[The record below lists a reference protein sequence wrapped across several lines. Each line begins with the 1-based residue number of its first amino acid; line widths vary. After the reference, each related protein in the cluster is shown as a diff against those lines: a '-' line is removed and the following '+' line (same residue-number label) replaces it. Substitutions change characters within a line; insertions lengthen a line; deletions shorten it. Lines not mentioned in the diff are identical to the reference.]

1 MKSLT
6 CVVASST
13 ALLATV
19 AEAGILFQDIRP
31 KSYKKERKLDIM
43 TGNLYSPYTLTV
55 HNMYYLNYCNSVKEN
70 NTYHDNN
77 VEDEDVDDFEQGV
90 TMWDTNLHESFFQVS
105 QSAVIALITKLFL
118 TMANLLSLILCSI
131 KLASTN

>member
-19 AEAGILFQDIRP
+19 AEAGFIFQDIRP

-77 VEDEDVDDFEQGV
+77 VEDGDVDDFEQGV

-105 QSAVIALITKLFL
+105 RSAVTALIAKLFL
-118 TMANLLSLILCSI
+118 TMANLFSLILCSI

>member
-1 MKSLT
+1 MRTLT
-6 CVVASST
+6 SVVANSA

-43 TGNLYSPYTLTV
+43 TGQLYSPYTLTV
-55 HNMYYLNYCNSVKEN
+55 HNMYYLNYCESVKEN
-70 NTYHDNN
+70 FSYHDNN
-77 VEDEDVDDFEQGV
+77 VEDEDIDDFEKGV
-90 TMWDTNLHESFFQVS
+90 TMWDTDLHESFFQVS
-105 QSAVIALITKLFL
+105 QSAATAKLFQ
-118 TMANLLSLILCSI
+118 TIANLLSLLLYSI

>member
-55 HNMYYLNYCNSVKEN
+55 HNMYYLNYCDSVKEN

-77 VEDEDVDDFEQGV
+77 VEDEALDDFEQGV

>member
-77 VEDEDVDDFEQGV
+77 VEDEDVDDFEKGV
-90 TMWDTNLHESFFQVS
+90 TMWDTDLQESFFQVS

>member
-77 VEDEDVDDFEQGV
+77 VEEEDVDDFE
-90 TMWDTNLHESFFQVS
+90 
-105 QSAVIALITKLFL
+105 
-118 TMANLLSLILCSI
+118 
-131 KLASTN
+131 